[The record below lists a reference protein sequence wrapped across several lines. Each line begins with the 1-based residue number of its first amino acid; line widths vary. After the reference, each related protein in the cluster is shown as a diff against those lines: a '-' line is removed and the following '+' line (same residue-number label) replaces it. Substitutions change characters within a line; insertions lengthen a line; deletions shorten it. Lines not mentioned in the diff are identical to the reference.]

1 MATLIPTSPTG
12 RVFIFFDLERK
23 EVEDKEAEKDRLYAY
38 HRNLISQSQQII
50 HKNVNLPP
58 EVKLVP
64 QERFTNRMTVQVLVD
79 AKDAFREG
87 KREDD
92 LKEEQVEDLRAGLRE
107 VTVAR
112 VSVLCWV
119 IHLCRAFDAAFKG
132 KTKESYERHFKQ

>member
-1 MATLIPTSPTG
+1 MTACFPTSNG
-12 RVFIFFDLERK
+12 RVYFFFDLDSGA
-23 EVEDKEAEKDRLYAY
+23 VGSDKEAEKDRLYVY

-92 LKEEQVEDLRAGLRE
+92 LKEEQFEDLRAGLRE

-119 IHLCRAFDAAFKG
+119 IHLCRAFDATFKG

>member
-1 MATLIPTSPTG
+1 MTAWFPTSSG
-12 RVFIFFDLERK
+12 RVYFFFDLDSGAAA
-23 EVEDKEAEKDRLYAY
+23 DKESEKDRLYAY

-92 LKEEQVEDLRAGLRE
+92 LKEEQFEDLRAGLRE

-119 IHLCRAFDAAFKG
+119 IHLCRAFDATFKG